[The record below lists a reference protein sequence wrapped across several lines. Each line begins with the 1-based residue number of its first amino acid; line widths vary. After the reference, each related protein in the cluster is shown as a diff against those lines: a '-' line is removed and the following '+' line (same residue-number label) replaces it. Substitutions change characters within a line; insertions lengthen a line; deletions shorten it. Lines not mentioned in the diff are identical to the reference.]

1 MKNSYLIKK
10 IIKQDMKLSVQ
21 DLYRIFAEFFNGL
34 AIEIMG
40 EYPYES

>member
-1 MKNSYLIKK
+1 MKNLYLIKK

-21 DLYRIFAEFFNGL
+21 ALFRIFAEFFNGPVM
-34 AIEIMG
+34 EIRG